1 MFRFETP
8 PLTTSDAE
16 RFKAAFYR
24 FLESNPPPMDEAAWL
39 EVRSV
44 DGGEQHAA
52 LFWSQDAIDAF
63 RAYAV
68 NNRVGPNRPMRIS
81 RFDDLGL

>member
-1 MFRFETP
+1 
-8 PLTTSDAE
+8 
-16 RFKAAFYR
+16 
-24 FLESNPPPMDEAAWL
+24 MDEAAWL
-39 EVRSV
+39 EVRAV

-63 RAYAV
+63 RAYA
-68 NNRVGPNRPMRIS
+68 NDNRVGPNRPMRIS

>member
-8 PLTTSDAE
+8 PLANPDAE

-44 DGGEQHAA
+44 EGGEQHAA

-63 RAYAV
+63 RAYTV
-68 NNRVGPNRPMRIS
+68 NNRVEPHRSMRLS